1 MNCLKFADEKSYLD
15 EVNSLSDE
23 KIIEERRNI
32 TNLAERIK
40 FDYNM
45 FRSTIY
51 TRFFLK
57 AKKLLNLNDEE
68 VVKKEYK
75 KLLKALLNYAKK
87 KYDSINEYSYF
98 YDSFKNIYD
107 YIETRSRDETIALI
121 KYNYEL
127 IQNGSESGYLDL
139 IKFLSNYVI
148 NFSGASLYK
157 LYGLKLMNDEFL
169 SFVSK
174 MPKLAFGGP
183 DENGNID
190 YKFAIKRFIDNIASD
205 IELIEENI
213 KP

>member
-1 MNCLKFADEKSYLD
+1 MD
-15 EVNSLSDE
+15 EVNGLTDE
-23 KIIEERRNI
+23 EIIEERRNI
-32 TNLAERIK
+32 SNLAERIK

-45 FRSTIY
+45 YRSTIY
-51 TRFFLK
+51 TRFFSK
-57 AKKLLNLNDEE
+57 AKKLLDLNDEE

-87 KYDSINEYSYF
+87 MNDSIEEYSQF
-98 YDSFKNIYD
+98 YDPSKNIYD
-107 YIETRSRDETIALI
+107 YIEKRSRDDSIALI
-121 KYNYEL
+121 KFNYEL
-127 IQNGSESGYLDL
+127 IQNRFESGYLDL
-139 IKFLSNYVI
+139 MKSLSYYVI

-157 LYGLKLMNDEFL
+157 LYGLKLLNDEFL

-183 DENGNID
+183 EENGNID